1 MEIKIQDINF
11 INELRN
17 LSTLIDSHSSVLTQ
31 CIESKCNIS
40 NNSFQTY
47 QNKYNE
53 YCERFKEKKQEL
65 ETKYIIPVLGTNI
78 KYNWELNYDS
88 GIITVKI

>member
-17 LSTLIDSHSSVLTQ
+17 LSALIDSHNSVLTQ
-31 CIESKCNIS
+31 CIEFKYNI
-40 NNSFQTY
+40 NNDSFQAY

-53 YCERFKEKKQEL
+53 YCKRFKEKKQEL

-78 KYNWELNYDS
+78 KYNWELNYGS

>member
-17 LSTLIDSHSSVLTQ
+17 LSALIDSHSSVLTQ
-31 CIESKCNIS
+31 CIESKYNI
-40 NNSFQTY
+40 NNDSFQVY
-47 QNKYNE
+47 QNKYDE
-53 YCERFKEKKQEL
+53 YCKRFKEKKQEL
-65 ETKYIIPVLGTNI
+65 ETKYIIPVLGTNL

>member
-17 LSTLIDSHSSVLTQ
+17 LSALIDSHSSVLTQ
-31 CIESKCNIS
+31 CIESKYNI
-40 NNSFQTY
+40 NNDSFQTY

-53 YCERFKEKKQEL
+53 YCKRFKEKKQEL